1 MTIKKHCNYIPM
13 KKFLFIFTISLILSS
28 CGGDDKSVD
37 SLIENGNLTEIK
49 EKKADLNIQQKELKA
64 KIDKLNTYINKNEKK
79 SKAQLVTTKKLN
91 DTVFKHFVEV
101 QGDVETDENIILF
114 PEYSG
119 VLTDVY
125 VNEGDQVRK
134 GQLLAKIDDGGLS
147 SQLAQQETQAKLAKT
162 TYERR
167 KNLWD
172 QKIGSEIQFLESK
185 TNYEAAVQAA
195 DQTRSQLSKT
205 RITAPF
211 SGTIDDVLAEEGQV
225 VNQGQ
230 TQVMRLIDL
239 NDMFVTASVPENYLK
254 SVKKGSE
261 VLIELGAIN
270 EEYTGI
276 IRQVGSFINP
286 DNRKFNVE
294 IEIPNPDG
302 FIKPNM
308 IATVLI
314 NNYTNQ
320 NAITIPE
327 IILQENAQGES
338 IAYLY
343 EQQNDSTAIA
353 KKVVLELGLSYE
365 NKIEV
370 KKGLNPGDIIV
381 MEGAKNLRD
390 GQRITTKTN

>member
-1 MTIKKHCNYIPM
+1 M

-119 VLTDVY
+119 VLTEVY

-370 KKGLNPGDIIV
+370 KKGLNPGDVIV

>member
-1 MTIKKHCNYIPM
+1 M

-49 EKKADLNIQQKELKA
+49 EKKADLNTQQKELKA

-343 EQQNDSTAIA
+343 EQQNDSSAIA

-370 KKGLNPGDIIV
+370 KKGLNPGDVIV

>member
-1 MTIKKHCNYIPM
+1 M
-13 KKFLFIFTISLILSS
+13 KKIIFILTISVLLAS
-28 CGGDDKSVD
+28 CGGNDQSVD
-37 SLIENGNLTEIK
+37 TLIENGNLTEIK
-49 EKKADLNIQQKELKA
+49 SKKAELNNQQKELKA

-79 SKAQLVTTKKLN
+79 SKAQLVTTKKLE
-91 DTVFKHFVEV
+91 DTIFKHFVEV
-101 QGDVETDENIILF
+101 QGDVETDENIIIF

-119 VLTDVY
+119 VLTEVY
-125 VNEGDQVRK
+125 VNEGDQVSK
-134 GQLLAKIDDGGLS
+134 GQVLAKIDDGGLS
-147 SQLAQQETQAKLAKT
+147 SQLAQQETQAQLAKT

-172 QKIGSEIQFLESK
+172 QKIGSEIQFLEAK
-185 TNYEAAVQAA
+185 TNYEAAVKTA

-205 RITAPF
+205 QITAPF
-211 SGTIDDVLAEEGQV
+211 KGTIDDIIAEEGQV

-239 NDMFVTASVPENYLK
+239 NDMYVTASVPENYLR
-254 SVKKGSE
+254 SVEKGSE
-261 VLIELGAIN
+261 VKIELGAIN

-286 DNRKFNVE
+286 DNRKFDVE

-327 IILQENAQGES
+327 IILQENAQGET

-365 NKIEV
+365 NQIEV
-370 KKGLNPGDIIV
+370 KKGLNTGDVIV
-381 MEGAKNLRD
+381 LEGAKNLRD

>member
-1 MTIKKHCNYIPM
+1 M
-13 KKFLFIFTISLILSS
+13 KKIIFILTSVVLLAS
-28 CGGDDKSVD
+28 CGGNDQSVD
-37 SLIENGNLTEIK
+37 AVIESGNMAEIK
-49 EKKADLNIQQKELKA
+49 AKKAELNNQQKELNA
-64 KIDKLNTYINKNEKK
+64 KLDRLNTYINKNEKK
-79 SKAQLVTTKKLN
+79 SKAQLVTTQKVK

-101 QGDVETDENIILF
+101 QGDVETDENIIIF

-119 VLTDVY
+119 VLTEVY

-134 GQLLAKIDDGGLS
+134 GQILAKIDDGGLS
-147 SQLAQQETQAKLAKT
+147 SQLSQQETQAQLAKT

-172 QKIGSEIQFLESK
+172 QKIGSEIQFLEAK
-185 TNYEAAVQAA
+185 TNYEAAVKTAE
-195 DQTRSQLSKT
+195 QTRSQLSKAQ
-205 RITAPF
+205 ITAPF
-211 SGTIDDVLAEEGQV
+211 SGQIDDIIAEEGQV

-230 TQVMRLIDL
+230 TQVMRLVDL
-239 NDMFVTASVPENYLK
+239 SDMFVTASIPENYLK
-254 SVKKGSE
+254 SIKKGSE
-261 VLIELGAIN
+261 VKIDLAAIG

-286 DNRKFNVE
+286 DNRKFSVE

-314 NNYTNQ
+314 NNYTNES
-320 NAITIPE
+320 AVTIPE
-327 IILQENAQGES
+327 TILQENAQGET

-343 EQQNDSTAIA
+343 EKESDSTGTA
-353 KKVVLELGLSYE
+353 KKIVLELGLSYE
-365 NKIEV
+365 NRIEV
-370 KKGLNPGDIIV
+370 KSGLNDGDV
-381 MEGAKNLRD
+381 LVLEGAKNLRD

>member
-1 MTIKKHCNYIPM
+1 M
-13 KKFLFIFTISLILSS
+13 KKIIFILTISVLLAS
-28 CGGDDKSVD
+28 CGGNDQSVD
-37 SLIENGNLTEIK
+37 TLIENGNLTEIK
-49 EKKADLNIQQKELKA
+49 SKKAELNNQQKELKA

-79 SKAQLVTTKKLN
+79 SKAQLVTTKKLE
-91 DTVFKHFVEV
+91 DTIFKHFVEV
-101 QGDVETDENIILF
+101 QGDVETDENIIIF

-119 VLTDVY
+119 VLTEVY
-125 VNEGDQVRK
+125 VNEGDQVSK

-147 SQLAQQETQAKLAKT
+147 SQLAQQETQAQLAKT

-172 QKIGSEIQFLESK
+172 QKIGSEIQFLEAK
-185 TNYEAAVQAA
+185 TNYEAAVKTA

-205 RITAPF
+205 QITAPF
-211 SGTIDDVLAEEGQV
+211 KGTIDDIIAEEGQV

-239 NDMFVTASVPENYLK
+239 NDMYVTASVPENYLR
-254 SVKKGSE
+254 SVEKGSE
-261 VLIELGAIN
+261 VKIELGAIN

-286 DNRKFNVE
+286 DNRKFDVE

-327 IILQENAQGES
+327 IILQENAQGET

-343 EQQNDSTAIA
+343 DQQNDSTAIA

-365 NKIEV
+365 NQIEV
-370 KKGLNPGDIIV
+370 KKGLNTGDVIV
-381 MEGAKNLRD
+381 LEGAKNLRD

>member
-1 MTIKKHCNYIPM
+1 M

-370 KKGLNPGDIIV
+370 KKGLNPGDVIV

>member
-1 MTIKKHCNYIPM
+1 M

-49 EKKADLNIQQKELKA
+49 EKKADLNTQQKELKA

-261 VLIELGAIN
+261 VLIELGAID

-370 KKGLNPGDIIV
+370 KKGLNPGDVIV

>member
-1 MTIKKHCNYIPM
+1 M
-13 KKFLFIFTISLILSS
+13 KKIIFILTSVILLAS
-28 CGGDDKSVD
+28 CGGNDQSVD
-37 SLIENGNLTEIK
+37 AVIENGNMAEIK
-49 EKKADLNIQQKELKA
+49 AKKAELNNQQKELNA
-64 KIDKLNTYINKNEKK
+64 KLDRLNTYINKNEKK
-79 SKAQLVTTKKLN
+79 SKAQLVTTQKVK

-101 QGDVETDENIILF
+101 QGDVETDENIIIF

-119 VLTDVY
+119 VLTKVY

-134 GQLLAKIDDGGLS
+134 GQILAKIDDGGLS
-147 SQLAQQETQAKLAKT
+147 SQLSQQETQAQLAKT

-172 QKIGSEIQFLESK
+172 QKIGSEIQFLEAK
-185 TNYEAAVQAA
+185 TNYEAAVKTAE
-195 DQTRSQLSKT
+195 QTRSQLSKT
-205 RITAPF
+205 QITAPF
-211 SGTIDDVLAEEGQV
+211 SGQIDDIIAEEGQV

-230 TQVMRLIDL
+230 TQVMRLVNL
-239 NDMFVTASVPENYLK
+239 SDMFVTASIPENYLK
-254 SVKKGSE
+254 SIKKGSE
-261 VLIELGAIN
+261 VKIDLAAIG

-286 DNRKFNVE
+286 DNRKFSVE

-314 NNYTNQ
+314 NNYTNE
-320 NAITIPE
+320 NAVTIPE
-327 IILQENAQGES
+327 TILQENAQGET

-343 EQQNDSTAIA
+343 EQESDSTGTA
-353 KKVVLELGLSYE
+353 KKIVLELGLSYE
-365 NKIEV
+365 NRIEV
-370 KKGLNPGDIIV
+370 KSGLNDGDV
-381 MEGAKNLRD
+381 LVLEGAKNLRD

>member
-1 MTIKKHCNYIPM
+1 M
-13 KKFLFIFTISLILSS
+13 KKIIFILTISVLLAS
-28 CGGDDKSVD
+28 CGGNDQSVD
-37 SLIENGNLTEIK
+37 TLIENGNLTEIK
-49 EKKADLNIQQKELKA
+49 SKKAELNNQQKELKA

-79 SKAQLVTTKKLN
+79 SKAQLVTTKKLE
-91 DTVFKHFVEV
+91 DTIFKHFVEV
-101 QGDVETDENIILF
+101 QGDVETDENIIIF

-119 VLTDVY
+119 VLTEVY
-125 VNEGDQVRK
+125 VNEGDQVSK
-134 GQLLAKIDDGGLS
+134 GQVLAKIDDGGLS
-147 SQLAQQETQAKLAKT
+147 SQLAQQETQAQLAKT

-172 QKIGSEIQFLESK
+172 QKIGSEIQFLEAK
-185 TNYEAAVQAA
+185 TNYEAAVKTA

-205 RITAPF
+205 QITAPF
-211 SGTIDDVLAEEGQV
+211 KGTIDDIIAEEGQV

-239 NDMFVTASVPENYLK
+239 NDMYVTASVPENYLR
-254 SVKKGSE
+254 SVEKGSE
-261 VLIELGAIN
+261 VKIELGAIN

-286 DNRKFNVE
+286 DNRKFDVE

-327 IILQENAQGES
+327 IILQENAQGET

-365 NKIEV
+365 NQIEV
-370 KKGLNPGDIIV
+370 KKGLNNGDVIV
-381 MEGAKNLRD
+381 LEGAKNLRD

>member
-1 MTIKKHCNYIPM
+1 MIKGYPM
-13 KKFLFIFTISLILSS
+13 KKIIFILTISVLLAS
-28 CGGDDKSVD
+28 CGGNDQSVD
-37 SLIENGNLTEIK
+37 TLIENGNLTEIK
-49 EKKADLNIQQKELKA
+49 SKKAELNNQQKELKA

-79 SKAQLVTTKKLN
+79 SKAQLVTTKKLE
-91 DTVFKHFVEV
+91 DTIFKHFVEV
-101 QGDVETDENIILF
+101 QGDVETDENIIIF

-119 VLTDVY
+119 VLTEVY
-125 VNEGDQVRK
+125 VNEGDQVSK
-134 GQLLAKIDDGGLS
+134 GQVLAKIDDGGLS
-147 SQLAQQETQAKLAKT
+147 SQLAQQETQAQLAKT

-172 QKIGSEIQFLESK
+172 QKIGSEIQFLEAK
-185 TNYEAAVQAA
+185 TNYEAAVKTA

-205 RITAPF
+205 QITAPF
-211 SGTIDDVLAEEGQV
+211 KGTIDDIIAEEGQV

-239 NDMFVTASVPENYLK
+239 NDMYVTASVPENYLR
-254 SVKKGSE
+254 SVEKGSE
-261 VLIELGAIN
+261 VKIELGAIN

-286 DNRKFNVE
+286 DNRKFDVE

-327 IILQENAQGES
+327 IILQENAQGET

-343 EQQNDSTAIA
+343 DQQNDSTAIA

-365 NKIEV
+365 NQIEV
-370 KKGLNPGDIIV
+370 KKGLNTGDVIV
-381 MEGAKNLRD
+381 LEGAKNLRD

>member
-1 MTIKKHCNYIPM
+1 M

-64 KIDKLNTYINKNEKK
+64 KIDKLNTYINKNEKN

-261 VLIELGAIN
+261 VLIELGAID

-370 KKGLNPGDIIV
+370 KKGLNPGDVIV

>member
-1 MTIKKHCNYIPM
+1 M

-49 EKKADLNIQQKELKA
+49 EKKAELNNQQKELKA

-79 SKAQLVTTKKLN
+79 SKAQLVTTKKLE
-91 DTVFKHFVEV
+91 DTIFKHFVEV
-101 QGDVETDENIILF
+101 QGDVETDENIIIF

-119 VLTDVY
+119 VLTEVY
-125 VNEGDQVRK
+125 VNEGDQVSK
-134 GQLLAKIDDGGLS
+134 GQVLAKIDDGGLS
-147 SQLAQQETQAKLAKT
+147 SQLAQQETQAQLAKT

-172 QKIGSEIQFLESK
+172 QKIGSEIQFLEAK
-185 TNYEAAVQAA
+185 TNYEAAVKTA

-205 RITAPF
+205 QITAPF
-211 SGTIDDVLAEEGQV
+211 KGTIDDIIAEEGQV

-239 NDMFVTASVPENYLK
+239 NDMYVTASVPENYLR
-254 SVKKGSE
+254 SVEKGSE
-261 VLIELGAIN
+261 VKIELGAIN

-286 DNRKFNVE
+286 DNRKFDVE

-327 IILQENAQGES
+327 IILQENAQGET

-365 NKIEV
+365 NQIEV
-370 KKGLNPGDIIV
+370 KKGLNNGDVIV
-381 MEGAKNLRD
+381 LEGAKNLRD

>member
-1 MTIKKHCNYIPM
+1 M
-13 KKFLFIFTISLILSS
+13 KKIIFILTISVLLAS
-28 CGGDDKSVD
+28 CGGNDQSVD
-37 SLIENGNLTEIK
+37 TLIENGNLTEIK
-49 EKKADLNIQQKELKA
+49 SKKAELNNQQKELKA

-79 SKAQLVTTKKLN
+79 SKAQLVTTKKLE
-91 DTVFKHFVEV
+91 DTIFKHFVEV
-101 QGDVETDENIILF
+101 QGDVETDENIIIF

-119 VLTDVY
+119 VLTEVY
-125 VNEGDQVRK
+125 VNEGDQVSK
-134 GQLLAKIDDGGLS
+134 GQVLAKIDDGGLS
-147 SQLAQQETQAKLAKT
+147 SQLAQQETQAQLAKT

-172 QKIGSEIQFLESK
+172 QKIGSEIQFLEAK
-185 TNYEAAVQAA
+185 TNYEAAVKTA

-205 RITAPF
+205 QITAPF
-211 SGTIDDVLAEEGQV
+211 KGTIDDIIAEEGQV

-239 NDMFVTASVPENYLK
+239 NDMYVTASVPENYLR
-254 SVKKGSE
+254 SVEKGSE
-261 VLIELGAIN
+261 VKIELGAIN

-286 DNRKFNVE
+286 DNRKFDVE

-327 IILQENAQGES
+327 IILQENAQGET

-343 EQQNDSTAIA
+343 DQQNDSTAIA

-365 NKIEV
+365 NQIEV
-370 KKGLNPGDIIV
+370 KKGLNTGDVIV
-381 MEGAKNLRD
+381 LEGAKNLRD

>member
-1 MTIKKHCNYIPM
+1 M

-343 EQQNDSTAIA
+343 EQQNDSSAIA

-370 KKGLNPGDIIV
+370 KKGLNPGDVIV